1 MTQMTQTSRPGP
13 QMTQMTQTATCKR
26 GLKPALSELKPSIS
40 GPGNAGPANEAVPFR
55 LLLAV
60 PLLILAIGCAEEAP
74 SDRIRVSGHVE
85 ATEVRLAPEAGG
97 RILTLTVQEGDRVE
111 TGQTVL
117 TLDTRDVA
125 LAIERAKAERVAAEA
140 QVRVVQAAARPEDV
154 RQAESQIATAKAE
167 QSAAQSELASADQ
180 DLERVETLLKSNS
193 GSRKQRDDAAT
204 RRDVARD
211 RVSAAQSRVRTA
223 EETLARVRAG
233 ARQEDVD
240 AARARVDVV
249 SAQIAS
255 LEKTLGDATLK
266 SPVAGL
272 VTEKLVEAGEVIAP
286 RAPAPCRCAGLSPS
300 FARIAARESDRV
312 ARATRR
318 RSADR
323 RRTGSESRLQLRR
336 LVRVPRDEGRPL
348 HAARASPE

>member
-1 MTQMTQTSRPGP
+1 
-13 QMTQMTQTATCKR
+13 MTQMTQTATPR
-26 GLKPALSELKPSIS
+26 NQAAPLS
-40 GPGNAGPANEAVPFR
+40 
-55 LLLAV
+55 LLLTV
-60 PLLILAIGCAEEAP
+60 GLLFMAIGCAEEAP

-97 RILTLTVQEGDRVE
+97 RILTLTVKEGDRVQ

-125 LAIERAKAERVAAEA
+125 LAIERAKAERVSAEA

-154 RQAESQIATAKAE
+154 RQAESQIATAKAD
-167 QSAAQSELASADQ
+167 QSAALSELTSAEQ
-180 DLERVETLLKSNS
+180 DLERFETLLKANS

-211 RVSAAQSRVRTA
+211 RLSAAQSRVRTA

-255 LEKTLGDATLK
+255 LEKTLGDATLT

-286 RAPAPCRCAGLSPS
+286 RAPALVVVDLDHAWADVFVPEPVVPLLRMGQPATVFTDAGGAGLTGTITYVSPKAEFTPRNVQTAEERS
-300 FARIAARESDRV
+300 KLVYRIRISVDNKDGILKQGMPVEAEIV
-312 ARATRR
+312 
-318 RSADR
+318 
-323 RRTGSESRLQLRR
+323 LR
-336 LVRVPRDEGRPL
+336 
-348 HAARASPE
+348 